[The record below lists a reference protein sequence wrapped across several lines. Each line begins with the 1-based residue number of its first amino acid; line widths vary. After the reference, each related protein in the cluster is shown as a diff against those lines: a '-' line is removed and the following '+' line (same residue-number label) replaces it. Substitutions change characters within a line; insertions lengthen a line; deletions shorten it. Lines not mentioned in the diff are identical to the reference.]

1 MKYRV
6 ILIKSEEGFSS
17 SCPSLRGCHSQGKT
31 RNEALKNIKIAIGEW
46 LDAEKEEKSIFEV
59 TEVEVVV

>member
-6 ILIKSEEGFSS
+6 ILIENEEGFSA

-31 RNEALKNIKIAIGEW
+31 RDEALDNIKSAIAEW
-46 LDAEKEEKSIFEV
+46 LEAEKDEKSIFEV